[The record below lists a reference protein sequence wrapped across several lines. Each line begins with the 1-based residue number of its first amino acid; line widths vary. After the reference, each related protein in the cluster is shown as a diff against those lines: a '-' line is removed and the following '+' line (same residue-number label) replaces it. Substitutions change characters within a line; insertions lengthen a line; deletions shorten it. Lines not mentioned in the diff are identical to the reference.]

1 LEVVDVRRR
10 EFWALMAPSLVVM
23 VGLLVLPLYRTIEW
37 SFEKVNYGEDGTFV
51 GLANYQEAMVDPR
64 FGRAVLFTIGL
75 TLAVVSVLVV
85 GGYVLA
91 VLVNGLR
98 KSRPVVLGVLLIAYV
113 VPHVIGA
120 TMFSWLFDAN
130 FGGIVNHV
138 WTLLTGQEVLW
149 FTDPWPN
156 RLVIALNVI
165 WSMLPFAMLVILAGL
180 QGVSEEVLEA
190 ARIDGASTLRTHL
203 HVIVPALRGVIGFV
217 GLISIMD
224 VLRTFDNL
232 IPLSPQAVQL
242 GNESIM
248 LYIYNVAFQ
257 DGGQQLGLGSA
268 INVLLIV
275 LIVIMLFPFIRDVA
289 REGSRR

>member
-1 LEVVDVRRR
+1 
-10 EFWALMAPSLVVM
+10 
-23 VGLLVLPLYRTIEW
+23 
-37 SFEKVNYGEDGTFV
+37 
-51 GLANYQEAMVDPR
+51 
-64 FGRAVLFTIGL
+64 VLFTIGL
-75 TLAVVSVLVV
+75 TVTVVSVLLV

-91 VLVNGLR
+91 VLVNNLR
-98 KSRPVVLGVLLIAYV
+98 KTRPLVLGILLVAYV

-138 WTLLTGQEVLW
+138 WTLVTGNEVLW

-156 RLVIALNVI
+156 RMVVALNVI

-190 ARIDGASTLRTHL
+190 ARIDGASSLSTHL
-203 HVIVPALRGVIGFV
+203 HVIVPTLRGVLGFV
-217 GLISIMD
+217 GIISIMD

-268 INVLLIV
+268 INVLLI
-275 LIVIMLFPFIRDVA
+275 LIIVVMLFPFIRDVA